1 MRSCQ
6 PVRARLLGL
15 SVLPIIFATGLA
27 AAQPSLPPENA
38 VAPPPPPTYVGS
50 QTCLTCHKEQ
60 AEGWDASAHG
70 KSLSAAE
77 LPEAQR
83 ACEAC
88 HGPGSAHVGSTGKT
102 PIGMAFVGAASADIV
117 TACGKCHLKGAAQD
131 VPAEWGTIDPKH
143 WGRTLHARGD
153 TVCTACHRV
162 HGGQGKALQAAPE
175 VLCLGCHKEMQPVE
189 GSYRHS
195 PVANGQCLDCHT
207 PHGDAPRH
215 DLRTDVSSA
224 CRACHAPDAEGFAA
238 AHLGYPVADSNCLS
252 CHDPHSSDREHK
264 LVSKQQH
271 APFAA
276 HQCEACHVS
285 DAAGPSKALKK
296 PVKELCATCHPPS
309 KTHPQKDA
317 QGHTLVRHTPVDQGL
332 CTVCHNPHATP
343 QPKALKDRVDYVCFF
358 CHSKTEEATLQTYRH
373 KPVSTG
379 NCLLCHRGHV
389 APHQQLLN
397 NGPIEL
403 CSTCHATQG
412 KFTHPVGVWKGK
424 PTLVPG
430 TKETMVCSHC
440 HAVHGSPY
448 DGILPQEETALCRTC
463 HKT

>member
-1 MRSCQ
+1 
-6 PVRARLLGL
+6 
-15 SVLPIIFATGLA
+15 
-27 AAQPSLPPENA
+27 
-38 VAPPPPPTYVGS
+38 
-50 QTCLTCHKEQ
+50 
-60 AEGWDASAHG
+60 
-70 KSLSAAE
+70 
-77 LPEAQR
+77 
-83 ACEAC
+83 
-88 HGPGSAHVGSTGKT
+88 
-102 PIGMAFVGAASADIV
+102 
-117 TACGKCHLKGAAQD
+117 
-131 VPAEWGTIDPKH
+131 
-143 WGRTLHARGD
+143 
-153 TVCTACHRV
+153 
-162 HGGQGKALQAAPE
+162 
-175 VLCLGCHKEMQPVE
+175 
-189 GSYRHS
+189 
-195 PVANGQCLDCHT
+195 
-207 PHGDAPRH
+207 
-215 DLRTDVSSA
+215 
-224 CRACHAPDAEGFAA
+224 
-238 AHLGYPVADSNCLS
+238 
-252 CHDPHSSDREHK
+252 
-264 LVSKQQH
+264 
-271 APFAA
+271 
-276 HQCEACHVS
+276 
-285 DAAGPSKALKK
+285 
-296 PVKELCATCHPPS
+296 
-309 KTHPQKDA
+309 
-317 QGHTLVRHTPVDQGL
+317 VDQGL